1 MIFFLGYVF
10 FNFIKISV
18 SSVIRGESNWIVFE
32 LVNLPVIVAVI
43 CPFHVIVGLER
54 ILIFPPHQW
63 TYSAHIFNLASP
75 IHSSILRN
83 IHPCESGN
91 LAHRKSQKTATTVM
105 FFFGEVKGDLVL

>member
-43 CPFHVIVGLER
+43 
-54 ILIFPPHQW
+54 
-63 TYSAHIFNLASP
+63 
-75 IHSSILRN
+75 
-83 IHPCESGN
+83 
-91 LAHRKSQKTATTVM
+91 
-105 FFFGEVKGDLVL
+105 